1 MEFQRNEEI
10 TVCLCS
16 SFSDFRGQG
25 KTGQTAQEQG
35 GISEM
40 TDTDIEKLIP
50 QRDHMKL
57 LDAVVSGDGNSA
69 VCESVVN
76 VRWPMREDYGVSPLV
91 LIELTAQ
98 TSAVCI
104 SLREQNEGKA
114 LTEGKGWLVGIKS
127 AEFFTD
133 KLPLHTRITTTATIQ
148 ASLDNYTEIHGISKT
163 GAKTAGE
170 IVLQVMRAG

>member
-1 MEFQRNEEI
+1 MR
-10 TVCLCS
+10 
-16 SFSDFRGQG
+16 D
-25 KTGQTAQEQG
+25 A
-35 GISEM
+35 
-40 TDTDIEKLIP
+40 DIEKLIP
-50 QRDHMKL
+50 HRDHMKL

-76 VRWPMREDYGVSPLV
+76 DQWPLLEEHGVSPLV

-104 SLREQNEGKA
+104 SLKEQQEGRA

-127 AEFFTD
+127 AEFFAD
-133 KLPLHTRITTTATIQ
+133 RIPLHTRITTAAEIHAT
-148 ASLDNYTEIHGISKT
+148 LDNYTEIRGLSKIGT
-163 GAKTAGE
+163 ETAGK